1 MSRSTPFPRFMAVAG
16 VHAMLIA
23 VSALAFLAPS
33 ANANPAPAAEK
44 KATAGAAPKAAAAGT
59 ASKTAAAIP
68 ADVRARVVAKLPGAQ
83 PSDVA
88 VSPIP
93 GVYEVTM
100 GGLIAYVSADGKY
113 LLSGNVYDLD
123 TQVNL
128 TASRRNSA
136 RAKALNAMSESNMIV
151 FGPANAKMTV
161 TVFTDIDCGYCR
173 KFHGQIAE
181 INKAGVRVRYLMYPR
196 TGPATESWD
205 KAEQVWCATDR
216 RDALTRAKKGEA
228 IKGKACG
235 DAAIKKQYELGS
247 DLGVEG
253 TPAVFTQNG
262 DYIGGFL
269 TPAELVQAIQ
279 ESAKTP
285 VASR

>member
-1 MSRSTPFPRFMAVAG
+1 MRFRSLNRVVPVLAVMA
-16 VHAMLIA
+16 IA
-23 VSALAFLAPS
+23 VSLAGSVVPAQAAGEQQKPT
-33 ANANPAPAAEK
+33 AVKPAPAAK
-44 KATAGAAPKAAAAGT
+44 PAAAAV
-59 ASKTAAAIP
+59 P
-68 ADVRARVVAKLPGAQ
+68 ADVRARVVSKLQGAS
-83 PSDVA
+83 PADVA
-88 VSPIP
+88 LSPIP

-123 TQVNL
+123 SQVNL
-128 TASRRNSA
+128 TATRRNAA
-136 RAKALNAMSESNMIV
+136 RAKALASASESNMIV

-173 KFHGQIAE
+173 KFHSQIADV
-181 INKAGVRVRYLMYPR
+181 NKAGVRVRYMMYPR
-196 TGPATESWD
+196 TGPDTESWT
-205 KAEQVWCATDR
+205 KAEQVWCAADR
-216 RDALTRAKKGEA
+216 REALTRAKRGEA

-235 DAAIKKQYELGS
+235 DAAIQSQYELGS

-269 TPAELVQAIQ
+269 TAPELVQAIQ
-279 ESAKTP
+279 DSQKAA
-285 VASR
+285 VAAR

>member
-1 MSRSTPFPRFMAVAG
+1 MAVAG

-33 ANANPAPAAEK
+33 ANANPASAAEK

-128 TASRRNSA
+128 TAARRNSA

-216 RDALTRAKKGEA
+216 REALTRAKKGEA

>member
-1 MSRSTPFPRFMAVAG
+1 MSRSTQFPRFMAVAG

-113 LLSGNVYDLD
+113 LFSGNVYDLD

-128 TASRRNSA
+128 TAARRNSA

-216 RDALTRAKKGEA
+216 REALTRAKKGEA